1 MHDIFN
7 YTLASYNTT
16 FLRLHRQWINT
27 TSPTSSIYKG
37 ADLYLTVPENST
49 AQLSVT
55 PGDNG
60 AWTPPTVDILV
71 PPGSSEGIVT
81 VAVVTNETSL
91 AGLNTEGLF
100 LPEST
105 NGTQALQTA
114 LVGLAD
120 GNSTAAQQVSPD
132 LTTPERTMFGFA
144 HRSGP
149 SPLGLFPHVCGQV
162 RCRRMALPDG
172 RAPHF
177 SLYAHQRMLTPHST
191 SDAIPSS
198 PCVS

>member
-1 MHDIFN
+1 MRYI
-7 YTLASYNTT
+7 LWVSAYNTT

-60 AWTPPTVDILV
+60 TWTPPTVDILV
-71 PPGSSEGIVT
+71 PPGSSGGIVT

-120 GNSTAAQQVSPD
+120 GNSTAAQQVSKD
-132 LTTPERTMFGFA
+132 L
-144 HRSGP
+144 SI
-149 SPLGLFPHVCGQV
+149 LG
-162 RCRRMALPDG
+162 RCSD
-172 RAPHF
+172 
-177 SLYAHQRMLTPHST
+177 SLIDTGHCA
-191 SDAIPSS
+191 
-198 PCVS
+198 